1 MPEGPSIVILK
12 EELMPF
18 RGKKVLEVSGNAGID
33 IDRLLNKKVEDF
45 KSWGKHFIL
54 CFRNF
59 FLRVHM
65 LMWGTYRVNERK
77 DAPPRLRLRFKNGE
91 VNFYT
96 CSIKMHE
103 GHPDEMYDWET
114 DVMSEAWNEKKALK
128 TVKSHGHELATD
140 ILLNQG
146 IFAGVGNIIKNE
158 VLFRI
163 KVHPESVIE
172 YLPPRKLKELV
183 AEARNYSFDFYRW
196 KKVYELKKNWLIY
209 KKKTCPRCK
218 IPVTRTWLG
227 QTDRL
232 TCYCSNCQVL
242 YTAVKKKAVKKKLAK
257 ATNQRTKTT
266 RT

>member
-1 MPEGPSIVILK
+1 MPEGPSIVLLK
-12 EELMPF
+12 EELLLF
-18 RGKKVLEVSGNAGID
+18 RGRKVLAVSGNAGID

-45 KSWGKHFIL
+45 RSWGKHFII

-65 LMWGTYRVNERK
+65 LMWGSYRVNERK
-77 DAPPRLRLRFKNGE
+77 EATPRLSMKFTNGE

-103 GHPDEMYDWET
+103 GDPDQLYDWER
-114 DVMSEAWNEKKALK
+114 DVMSDEWNEKKALRA
-128 TVKSHGHELATD
+128 VRDHSHEVVAD

-163 KVHPESVIE
+163 KVHPES
-172 YLPPRKLKELV
+172 LPEFMPAKKIKELV
-183 AEARNYSFDFYRW
+183 AGARNYSFDFYRW

-209 KKKTCPRCK
+209 KKRLCPRCQV
-218 IPVTRTWLG
+218 PVTRTWVG
-227 QTDRL
+227 KTDRL

-242 YTAVKKKAVKKKLAK
+242 YAGGQEQAEQVKKRKS
-257 ATNQRTKTT
+257 KTT
-266 RT
+266 ST

>member
-12 EELMPF
+12 EELLPF
-18 RGKKVLEVSGNAGID
+18 SGKKVLEVSGNASID

-45 KSWGKHFIL
+45 MSWGKHLIIRFK
-54 CFRNF
+54 NF
-59 FLRVHM
+59 FLRVHL
-65 LMWGTYRVNERK
+65 LMWGTYRINERK
-77 DAPPRLRLRFKNGE
+77 DAKARLSMRFRNGE

-103 GHPDEMYDWET
+103 GSPDTLYDWPA
-114 DVMSEAWNEKKALK
+114 DVMSDEWNPQKAMK
-128 TVKSHGHELATD
+128 AVKGHGRELAAD
-140 ILLNQG
+140 VLLNQG

-163 KVHPESVIE
+163 KVHPESVIAF
-172 YLPPRKLKELV
+172 LPPKKLKEFV
-183 AEARNYSFDFYRW
+183 EEARNYSFDFYRW

-227 QTDRL
+227 KTDRL
-232 TCYCSNCQVL
+232 TCYCSGCQVL
-242 YTAVKKKAVKKKLAK
+242 YTGTKKDAVAGVKK
-257 ATNQRTKTT
+257 RTKTAKT
-266 RT
+266 

>member
-12 EELMPF
+12 EELQPF
-18 RGKKVLEVSGNAGID
+18 RGRKVLEVSGNAGID
-33 IDRLLNKKVEDF
+33 INRLLNKKVEDF
-45 KSWGKHFIL
+45 RSWGKHLVIRFKG
-54 CFRNF
+54 F

-65 LMWGTYRVNERK
+65 LMWGTYRINEKK
-77 DAPPRLRLRFKNGE
+77 DAKPRLSMRFTNGE

-103 GHPDEMYDWET
+103 GDPDAVYDWT
-114 DVMSEAWNEKKALK
+114 VDVMSDEWNARKATK
-128 TVKSHGHELATD
+128 TVKEHGAEVAAD

-163 KVHPESVIE
+163 KVHPESVIAFI
-172 YLPPRKLKELV
+172 PPKKIKALV
-183 AEARNYSFDFYRW
+183 EEARNYSFDFYRW

-227 QTDRL
+227 KTDRL
-232 TCYCSNCQVL
+232 TCYCSSCQVL
-242 YTAVKKKAVKKKLAK
+242 YTSVKKKAGTATKK
-257 ATNQRTKTT
+257 RTKTVKT
-266 RT
+266 